1 MSNIEDFEQYLRYNL
16 KISVS
21 GLQMSIMILWSKVHL
36 VHHYVLIAVLLYNFI
51 GQISMSKIP
60 SETQDQLNYE
70 SLQNYKK
77 MMYLEVII
85 VQDIHFHCRF
95 VQK

>member
-1 MSNIEDFEQYLRYNL
+1 MSNIEDFEQYLRYKL
-16 KISVS
+16 KISGF

-36 VHHYVLIAVLLYNFI
+36 VHHYVLIVALLYHCI

-60 SETQDQLNYE
+60 SETQDQLTYE

-77 MMYLEVII
+77 
-85 VQDIHFHCRF
+85 
-95 VQK
+95 